1 MKFKERKN
9 NVKTKRVVIIVAIIL
24 ILIAII
30 IGIVIAINK
39 SKQNYT
45 VEKISED
52 DVKYYKVISN
62 GKSGIIDRDGNEIIP
77 AEYNTI
83 KMPNPTKPIFVCVYD
98 YDGATGSYK
107 TKVLNENGEE
117 ILSEYSDVNTIEIK
131 EIVSNIPYE
140 KTVLQYKQN
149 NKYGL
154 IDFEGKQITKPE
166 YDEIR
171 NMPYREGE
179 IIVKKD
185 GKYGV
190 ISINGGQLLDFKYDV
205 INGDNYYS
213 NDRQY
218 ELDGYIV
225 GITKEDKTQYGYID
239 YNRQVVLD
247 TVFDKI
253 YRINNV
259 EDDDNIYLI
268 TEKDKKVQLYKNN
281 KLLLDN
287 DYQSINYDEESKL
300 LIVQKDNK
308 YGVLDL
314 EGKQIMN
321 VEYDSLDIPGQYIV
335 ASKDGLTKTYNLS
348 GEEQSS
354 SEYASI
360 INTENE
366 NYKITIDQNNNYG
379 VISSNNAVLI
389 NNQYS
394 YIQYLYGDYFVA
406 GGKEGKS
413 GVINSNGEEILPLQ
427 YEVIKRI
434 DDTEILESIN
444 GDILELYNKDMQLI
458 IQMKNGKL
466 DETDDYI
473 KIYSETDTGYVG
485 KDGVVKS
492 ASELFPDNEIYADQQ
507 NGKWG
512 FVDKAGNVVIDYQY
526 EKATDL
532 NSSGFAGIKQDGKW
546 GVINKNGEVIFK
558 PAYNIP
564 IQNGEPYFIG
574 KYYRI
579 VSGYDE
585 AYFTDEIGE

>member
-1 MKFKERKN
+1 M
-9 NVKTKRVVIIVAIIL
+9 
-24 ILIAII
+24 
-30 IGIVIAINK
+30 
-39 SKQNYT
+39 
-45 VEKISED
+45 
-52 DVKYYKVISN
+52 
-62 GKSGIIDRDGNEIIP
+62 
-77 AEYNTI
+77 
-83 KMPNPTKPIFVCVYD
+83 
-98 YDGATGSYK
+98 
-107 TKVLNENGEE
+107 
-117 ILSEYSDVNTIEIK
+117 
-131 EIVSNIPYE
+131 
-140 KTVLQYKQN
+140 
-149 NKYGL
+149 
-154 IDFEGKQITKPE
+154 
-166 YDEIR
+166 
-171 NMPYREGE
+171 
-179 IIVKKD
+179 
-185 GKYGV
+185 
-190 ISINGGQLLDFKYDV
+190 
-205 INGDNYYS
+205 
-213 NDRQY
+213 
-218 ELDGYIV
+218 
-225 GITKEDKTQYGYID
+225 
-239 YNRQVVLD
+239 
-247 TVFDKI
+247 
-253 YRINNV
+253 
-259 EDDDNIYLI
+259 
-268 TEKDKKVQLYKNN
+268 YKNN

-321 VEYDSLDIPGQYIV
+321 VEFDSLDIPGQYIV
-335 ASKDGLTKTYNLS
+335 ASKEGLTKTYTLS

-354 SEYASI
+354 SEFASI

-427 YEVIKRI
+427 YEVIQKI
-434 DDTEILESIN
+434 DDTEVLEAIN
-444 GDILELYNKDMQLI
+444 GNLLELYNKDMQLV
-458 IQMKNGKL
+458 IQMENGKL
-466 DETDDYI
+466 DVTDDYI
-473 KIYSETDTGYVG
+473 KVYSETDTSYVG

-492 ASELFPDNEIYADQQ
+492 ASELFPDNEIYADKQ

-512 FVDKAGNVVIDYQY
+512 FIDKAGNVVVDYQY

-532 NSSGFAGIKQDGKW
+532 NSRGFAGIKQDGKW
-546 GVINKNGEVIFK
+546 GVINESGEVIFK